1 MKNVTV
7 TLSEETARWVRARAA
22 EQNRSVSSWLAEQVE
37 RMRRGDDRYEIAMAS
52 ALARKPR
59 RMEWIDGRRPTR
71 EELHDRAGRR

>member
-1 MKNVTV
+1 MKNVTI

-22 EQNRSVSSWLAEQVE
+22 ERNRSVSSWLAEQVE
-37 RMRRGDDRYEIAMAS
+37 RMRRGDDRYEIAMTS

-71 EELHDRAGRR
+71 EELHDRAGLR